1 VTISDSKGINDN
13 IQEFYT
19 TNTAIASPN
28 IGSEDISD
36 NEAKDTYNVKTKTER
51 V

>member
-1 VTISDSKGINDN
+1 MIISRNSTLASILQSKAS
-13 IQEFYT
+13 
-19 TNTAIASPN
+19 NTATASPN